1 MKKRA
6 KILIL
11 FIIAT
16 FISAQ
21 TSLPFAGAEESKL
34 FLNIEEV
41 SSLAIKNN
49 FDMQIYKLDASISEK
64 ELLKAR
70 AIYDTEID
78 ASYKYDENRL
88 KRASTISGT
97 RATNISQ
104 EAGISKEFPTGTILE
119 MGFTHERE
127 ASNSSFSSYPAYHES
142 GASLSLTQPIGKNAW
157 GLADRNDIKITKLD
171 IENAGYTSLDKIED
185 ELASVQKAYWNLLL
199 ANEQLDLTGE
209 LLEAAKRLHENAK
222 KNFDIGLV
230 EQPEFYAVAAN
241 LKERE
246 SDVLIAGRN
255 ITIAQNLVKFKLN
268 LNRNIMVVPKD
279 IFECE
284 EIVNTFADV
293 IYAALTKRRDYV
305 SAKNEVKTR
314 DLYIEMKKNSMWP
327 QVDLKGTLKKN
338 GLDDKFR
345 TSVREIASEDYPEY
359 TAEVIFSFPLENS
372 TARAEYSQK
381 ELEKAQAL
389 VSLKKTECL
398 IFVETH
404 DAYIHAKSLY
414 DSVKLLRQAMEFQEQ
429 KYAGEEN
436 RFNKGRSDTDRLI
449 RYQNDYLNSRLK
461 YLRSLYDYKA
471 AVIDLELV
479 MNTLLEEEL

>member
-314 DLYIEMKKNSMWP
+314 DLYI
-327 QVDLKGTLKKN
+327 
-338 GLDDKFR
+338 
-345 TSVREIASEDYPEY
+345 
-359 TAEVIFSFPLENS
+359 
-372 TARAEYSQK
+372 
-381 ELEKAQAL
+381 
-389 VSLKKTECL
+389 
-398 IFVETH
+398 
-404 DAYIHAKSLY
+404 
-414 DSVKLLRQAMEFQEQ
+414 
-429 KYAGEEN
+429 
-436 RFNKGRSDTDRLI
+436 
-449 RYQNDYLNSRLK
+449 
-461 YLRSLYDYKA
+461 
-471 AVIDLELV
+471 
-479 MNTLLEEEL
+479 